1 MHLYSISSISN
12 FIFSYSFFSLQLDVA
27 VQEIKD
33 GTPIKKLLLLLDLAR
48 QGQGEEETAVSLAKW
63 TKVIQD
69 LSLS

>member
-1 MHLYSISSISN
+1 M
-12 FIFSYSFFSLQLDVA
+12 
-27 VQEIKD
+27 QEIKD